1 MPWIRISPYI
11 MGIFYGLIFKSY
23 KEGKNPL
30 VSKIAYIIKTKVSV
44 RIIMY
49 LIGITFTSTVVFMTY
64 PL

>member
-11 MGIFYGLIFKSY
+11 LGIFYGLLFKSY
-23 KEGKNPL
+23 KEGKNPIVSL
-30 VSKIAYIIKTKVSV
+30 VVYKIKTKVSV
-44 RIIMY
+44 RVIMY